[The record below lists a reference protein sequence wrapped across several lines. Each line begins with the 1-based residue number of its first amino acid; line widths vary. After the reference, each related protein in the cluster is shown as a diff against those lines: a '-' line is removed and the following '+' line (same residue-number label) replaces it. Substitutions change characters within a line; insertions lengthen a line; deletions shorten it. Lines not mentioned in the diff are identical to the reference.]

1 MRGLQQLHTSAAG
14 CVNCP
19 QVRALQST
27 PFKAEDDAFSAMA
40 AASLGLCRAYQGSV
54 AAGQGGL
61 SELSAARMHLRG
73 LLKQCEAAFE
83 DHVLYKQLQDML
95 EEILALEDQ
104 AIANRNTRTAVVQ

>member
-1 MRGLQQLHTSAAG
+1 
-14 CVNCP
+14 
-19 QVRALQST
+19 
-27 PFKAEDDAFSAMA
+27 
-40 AASLGLCRAYQGSV
+40 
-54 AAGQGGL
+54 
-61 SELSAARMHLRG
+61 MHLRG